1 MVEYL
6 GEKSILS
13 GDGDADIGLYSDV
26 IRRALREAICPDDG
40 KLDNGYHPEFA

>member
-13 GDGDADIGLYSDV
+13 GEGYADIGLYSDA
-26 IRRALREAICPDDG
+26 IIRALREAIGPNDE